1 MEHNEDPK
9 FKVMDNQEENK
20 RISVLGCGWYGL
32 ELAKKLIEKDY
43 TVSGSSTSTD
53 KLTLLKQF
61 NINPFLVN
69 FEKELETYDPDFF
82 SCDVLLICIPPKR
95 STGEQDSFSGK
106 IKRIA
111 ATADQYGVQQVIFI
125 SSTSV
130 YGDHNGEVTEETAT
144 SPDTESGKAIANAE
158 SLLTN
163 YKGFTTT
170 VIRFGGLIGP
180 GRDPGRFFAGKTEI
194 PNGQAPVNLI
204 HLTDCIGITLSILE
218 NKAFGYIYNACA
230 PSHPSRQDFYTR
242 ASIASGLAKPDF
254 VDELLGWKR
263 ITSINTDR
271 LLNYHFVHNFYS
283 TE

>member
-1 MEHNEDPK
+1 MTDN
-9 FKVMDNQEENK
+9 NQENK
-20 RISVLGCGWYGL
+20 KISVLGCGWYGL
-32 ELAKKLIEKDY
+32 ELAKKLVEKDY
-43 TVSGSSTSTD
+43 IVSGSSTSAD

-61 NINPFLVN
+61 NINPFLVS
-69 FEKELETYDPDFF
+69 FEKESETYDHDFF

-111 ATADQYGVQQVIFI
+111 QIADQYGVKQVIFI

-130 YGDHNGEVTEETAT
+130 YGDHNGEVTEKTDT
-144 SPDTESGKAIANAE
+144 SPDTESGKAIVTAE
-158 SLLTN
+158 NLLQN
-163 YKGFTTT
+163 CKGFTTT

-180 GRDPGRFFAGKTEI
+180 GRDPGRFFAGKTAI

-204 HLTDCIGITLSILE
+204 HLADCIGITLSILE
-218 NKAFGYIYNACA
+218 NRAFGYLYNACA

-242 ASIASGLAKPDF
+242 ASISSGLAKPHF
-254 VDELLGWKR
+254 VNELLNWKR
-263 ITSINTDR
+263 VTSIHTDR
-271 LLNYHFVHNFYS
+271 LLNYQFTHNFYS

>member
-1 MEHNEDPK
+1 M
-9 FKVMDNQEENK
+9 MDNKQENK
-20 RISVLGCGWYGL
+20 TISVLGCGWYGL
-32 ELAKKLIEKDY
+32 ELAKKLVERDY
-43 TVSGSSTSTD
+43 IVSGSSTSTD

-69 FEKELETYDPDFF
+69 FEKEQETYEPDFF

-95 STGEQDSFSGK
+95 STGEQNSYTDK
-106 IKRIA
+106 IRRIA
-111 ATADQYGVQQVIFI
+111 EIADQSGVRQVIFI

-130 YGDHNGEVTEETAT
+130 YGDHNGDVTEKTDT
-144 SPDTESGKAIANAE
+144 SPDTASGKAIASAE
-158 SLLTN
+158 SLLQN
-163 YKGFTTT
+163 CKGFTTT

-218 NKAFGYIYNACA
+218 NEAFGYIYNACA

-242 ASIASGLAKPDF
+242 ASIASGLAKPHF
-254 VDELLGWKR
+254 IDELLNWKR

-271 LLNYHFVHNFYS
+271 LLNYQFTHNFYS

>member
-1 MEHNEDPK
+1 M
-9 FKVMDNQEENK
+9 MIDNKQENK

-69 FEKELETYDPDFF
+69 FEKEQETYERDFF

-95 STGEQDSFSGK
+95 STGEQDSYTDK
-106 IKRIA
+106 IRRIA
-111 ATADQYGVQQVIFI
+111 EIADQSGVRQVIFI

-130 YGDHNGEVTEETAT
+130 YGDHNDDVTEETDT
-144 SPDTESGKAIANAE
+144 SADTASGKAITSAE
-158 SLLTN
+158 SLLQNCT
-163 YKGFTTT
+163 GFTTT

-180 GRDPGRFFAGKTEI
+180 GRDPGRFFAGKREI

-204 HLTDCIGITLSILE
+204 HLADCIGITLSILE
-218 NKAFGYIYNACA
+218 NKAFGYIFNACA

-254 VDELLGWKR
+254 MDELLNWKR

-271 LLNYHFVHNFYS
+271 LLNYQFTHNFYS

>member
-9 FKVMDNQEENK
+9 LKVMDNQEENK

-204 HLTDCIGITLSILE
+204 HLTDCIGISNAIID
-218 NKAFGYIYNACA
+218 KQAFGYTYNAVS
-230 PSHPSRQDFYTR
+230 PSHPSRAEFYTK
-242 ASIASGLAKPDF
+242 ATTASGLEAPQFIEENKSWKIVSSVN
-254 VDELLGWKR
+254 VDEILGYEYK
-263 ITSINTDR
+263 III
-271 LLNYHFVHNFYS
+271 
-283 TE
+283 